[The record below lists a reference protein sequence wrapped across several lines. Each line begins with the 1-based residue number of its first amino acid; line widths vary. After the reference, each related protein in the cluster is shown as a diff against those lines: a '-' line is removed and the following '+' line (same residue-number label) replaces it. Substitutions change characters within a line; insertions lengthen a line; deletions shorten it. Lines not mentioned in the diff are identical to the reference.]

1 MPPLTYEPNLFP
13 SCITLRVTI
22 FFAACTCLFF
32 SAIFTLNNKISRI
45 MPYKTRTLERF
56 FLQASQQLPVMLLT
70 GPRQTG
76 KTTFL
81 RHLAGENRSYVT
93 LDVPMLRALAREEPA
108 LFL

>member
-1 MPPLTYEPNLFP
+1 
-13 SCITLRVTI
+13 
-22 FFAACTCLFF
+22 
-32 SAIFTLNNKISRI
+32 
-45 MPYKTRTLERF
+45 MPYKTRTLEIF
-56 FLQASQQLPVMLLT
+56 FLQASQQFPVMLLT
-70 GPRQTG
+70 GARQTG